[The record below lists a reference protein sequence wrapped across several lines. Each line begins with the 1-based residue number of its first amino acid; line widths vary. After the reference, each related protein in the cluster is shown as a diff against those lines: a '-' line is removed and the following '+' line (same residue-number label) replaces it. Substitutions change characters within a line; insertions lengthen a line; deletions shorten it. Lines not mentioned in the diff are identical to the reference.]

1 MAMFGKVEELI
12 ELIQPA
18 SRLKRGLAVL
28 RDYRENRR
36 PEWAKI
42 LAGLK
47 AGEKAEIAIEGDN
60 LFAILQCYRPRP
72 RTEGRFEAHQR
83 HTDLQ
88 YLAEGTEWIEVCYL
102 RAQANLPPFDV
113 RGNVF
118 LPLDATAHSRVRLAA
133 GDVAVLFPNDAHA
146 PCLRVEDAADA
157 LVRKIVI
164 KVKDAHV
171 TDSPAPTR

>member
-12 ELIQPA
+12 GSLQPA

-28 RDYRENRR
+28 QDYREGRR
-36 PEWAKI
+36 PEWVKV

-47 AGEKAEIAIEGDN
+47 AGEKVEITIEG
-60 LFAILQCYRPRP
+60 AILYALLQCYRPKP
-72 RTEGRFEAHQR
+72 RAEGRFEAHHR

-88 YLAEGTEWIEVCYL
+88 YLAEGTEWIEVCHL
-102 RAQANLPPFDV
+102 REQANLPPFDAN
-113 RGNVF
+113 GNVF
-118 LPLDATAHSRVRLAA
+118 FSLGAAAHSRLRLAA
-133 GDVAVLFPNDAHA
+133 GEVAVLFPNDAHA
-146 PCLRVEDAADA
+146 PCLHVEDAPDN

-171 TDSPAPTR
+171 MESPGNP